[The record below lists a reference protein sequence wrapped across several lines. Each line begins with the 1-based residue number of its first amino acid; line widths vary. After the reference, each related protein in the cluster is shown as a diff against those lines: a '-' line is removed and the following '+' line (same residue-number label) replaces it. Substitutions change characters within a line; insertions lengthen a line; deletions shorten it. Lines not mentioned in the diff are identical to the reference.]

1 MALLVVYQLR
11 YLMVKEEQME
21 TCYPRFQLAGF
32 RRLGGN
38 LSGINDAIYQIG
50 FSALC
55 LNCSLTKGELIDAN
69 KIE

>member
-21 TCYPRFQLAGF
+21 TCCSRFQL
-32 RRLGGN
+32 GGCGGVN

-55 LNCSLTKGELIDAN
+55 LNCSLTNGELIDAN
-69 KIE
+69 KMK